1 MSTGRCTEWR
11 GEHAAVV
18 DNHVNYIDLLALYED
33 LVYSP
38 ETLAAIIKEW
48 KEWADAKNEG
58 RLHIIPKGDEKPAT
72 MVFLVKGHAYMGRR
86 ARDAA
91 GNIYIDEPA
100 HFDFDDEGGAVAVG
114 TINTATMEIQEDPAP
129 TPYGDF
135 EPSAYLA
142 KALELLAPSRRGD
155 IPDFEGMIKKQ
166 AKSYGDPQCPFFD
179 ECDRPYCKDCIVGQ
193 WVDEAT
199 EEEDEE

>member
-72 MVFLVKGHAYMGRR
+72 MVFLVKGHAFMGRR

-114 TINTATMEIQEDPAP
+114 TINTATMEIQVDQQI
-129 TPYGDF
+129 
-135 EPSAYLA
+135 PSAYGDWEQAAYL
-142 KALELLAPSRRGD
+142 KKVLELLTPCRQGD

-166 AKSYGDPQCPFFD
+166 ARSYGTPECPFFS
-179 ECDRPYCKDCIVGQ
+179 ECERPSCQECVVNG
-193 WVDEAT
+193 WVDEVT
-199 EEEDEE
+199 EEARP